1 MWGVRG
7 RLLRS
12 LSGRREEPG
21 AREWEAP
28 SVAGGAARQDPGID
42 ALYHHR
48 RMELVRLAL
57 LLVDDL
63 PTAEDVVQD
72 AFAALYRRHGD
83 RLAGVDDPEAY
94 VRRCVVNG
102 ARSVLR
108 RRRTVRAYVPER
120 PGLAPPPEEDV
131 LLREEHREV
140 LGALRRLTRRQREV
154 LVLRYWS
161 NLSEA
166 QIADTL
172 GLSRGGVK
180 STASRALDALARHLE
195 VPR

>member
-1 MWGVRG
+1 M
-7 RLLRS
+7 LRS
-12 LSGRREEPG
+12 LSGRREP
-21 AREWEAP
+21 AP
-28 SVAGGAARQDPGID
+28 VPLADTGID

-48 RMELVRLAL
+48 RLHLVRLAL

-83 RLAGVDDPEAY
+83 RLAELDDPEAY
-94 VRRCVVNG
+94 VRRSVVNG

-120 PGLAPPPEEDV
+120 AGHAPPPDEDV

-140 LGALRRLTRRQREV
+140 LGALRLLTPRQREV

-161 NLSEA
+161 NLTEA

-172 GLSRGGVK
+172 GLSRGAVK
-180 STASRALDALARHLE
+180 STASRALDALARRLE
-195 VPR
+195 APR

>member
-1 MWGVRG
+1 MDT
-7 RLLRS
+7 
-12 LSGRREEPG
+12 
-21 AREWEAP
+21 
-28 SVAGGAARQDPGID
+28 DPGID

-48 RMELVRLAL
+48 RLPLVRLAV

-72 AFAALYRRHGD
+72 AFAALYRRHGA
-83 RLAGVDDPEAY
+83 RLGHLDDPEAY
-94 VRRCVVNG
+94 VRRSVVNG

-120 PGLAPPPEEDV
+120 AGHVPPPEEDV

-140 LGALRRLTRRQREV
+140 LGALRALTRRQREV

-161 NLSEA
+161 DLTEA
-166 QIADTL
+166 QIAQTL
-172 GLSRGGVK
+172 GVSRGTVK
-180 STASRALDALARHLE
+180 STASRALDALARRME
-195 VPR
+195 GSG